1 MTDHD
6 TQDVTT
12 QDVTECR
19 DCPMRDT
26 GLYAEMC
33 AATMFRGTRRT
44 IPRAAQPPDWCPLRT
59 RPVLVRLVAKE
70 SK

>member
-6 TQDVTT
+6 TQEVGGCGLCPFMDREWLECEHLSVAPSQARTT
-12 QDVTECR
+12 YFLD
-19 DCPMRDT
+19 P
-26 GLYAEMC
+26 
-33 AATMFRGTRRT
+33 
-44 IPRAAQPPDWCPLRT
+44 QPPDWCPLRT

>member
-6 TQDVTT
+6 TQDVT
-12 QDVTECR
+12 ECD
-19 DCPMRDT
+19 DCPYSEWEYVDCHHPAHGAT
-26 GLYAEMC
+26 GRTLYDKQFTEP
-33 AATMFRGTRRT
+33 F
-44 IPRAAQPPDWCPLRT
+44 PVWCPLRT